1 MSARLSGAKGLR
13 DIVGAAVPTV
23 FLLACSAGASASN
36 GIGSDRIQ
44 IDETRSL
51 PEVTSEPFRVI
62 DPEHR
67 GTESGAIKSAVT
79 EGDVET
85 ASGPA
90 SPAALTE
97 GRLLDEIFGEEETP
111 DQALPGD
118 EPEQKPIALPPTA
131 TRLPGVATEEL
142 PRFRRQMYRLD
153 I

>member
-1 MSARLSGAKGLR
+1 VSARLSGAKGLR

-67 GTESGAIKSAVT
+67 G
-79 EGDVET
+79 
-85 ASGPA
+85 
-90 SPAALTE
+90 

>member
-1 MSARLSGAKGLR
+1 
-13 DIVGAAVPTV
+13 
-23 FLLACSAGASASN
+23 LLACSAGASASN

-62 DPEHR
+62 NPEHR

-131 TRLPGVATEEL
+131 TRLPAAFPAANVPTRHLNRHLSHVEAAVFQGCPAVE
-142 PRFRRQMYRLD
+142 R
-153 I
+153 

>member
-13 DIVGAAVPTV
+13 DIVSAAVPTV
-23 FLLACSAGASASN
+23 FLLACSAGAWASN

-44 IDETRSL
+44 VDETRSL

-90 SPAALTE
+90 SPAALTK
-97 GRLLDEIFGEEETP
+97 GRLLDEIFAEEETP
-111 DQALPGD
+111 DQSLLGD
-118 EPEQKPIALPPTA
+118 EPEQKPVALPPTA